1 MLMLSEIELPPRR
14 RAKNIFGPAL
24 RRAREQSRV
33 KMTQADLA
41 ALLNSMGLKIDRS
54 AISRMENQEISISDV
69 QLVYFAKALEIDLPK
84 LFELYRERPGNT
96 PPYEVFRSRE
106 NALLQSP
113 GISDWQPL

>member
-69 QLVYFAKALEIDLPK
+69 QLVYFSKALEIDLSK
-84 LFELYRERPGNT
+84 LFELYKDRANASA
-96 PPYEVFRSRE
+96 PYEIFRSRE
-106 NALLQSP
+106 NATLSP
-113 GISDWQPL
+113 KNVSDWQPL